1 MPRRVREAS
10 ESLLLDT
17 HVWVWYIE
25 AAGDRLSRTVLAQL
39 RSHGQAGRLYVSP
52 LSGWEVGMLV
62 VKRRL
67 ALSLDVRTWVT
78 RALEAPGVRAAEL
91 TAHIALDAALLDGAP
106 PRDPADRLLIATSR
120 ALGAALVTQDA
131 AILAYGRAGHLAVV
145 DAGG

>member
-25 AAGDRLSRTVLAQL
+25 AAADRLSRAVLARL

-67 ALSLDVRTWVT
+67 ALSLDVRAWVT
-78 RALEAPGVRAAEL
+78 RALEAPGVRTADL
-91 TAHIALDAALLDGAP
+91 TPHIAVDAALLDGAP
-106 PRDPADRLLIATSR
+106 PRDPADRLLIATAR
-120 ALGAALVTQDA
+120 ALGAALVTRDA
-131 AILAYGRAGHLAVV
+131 EILTYGRAGHVV
-145 DAGG
+145 VLDAGG